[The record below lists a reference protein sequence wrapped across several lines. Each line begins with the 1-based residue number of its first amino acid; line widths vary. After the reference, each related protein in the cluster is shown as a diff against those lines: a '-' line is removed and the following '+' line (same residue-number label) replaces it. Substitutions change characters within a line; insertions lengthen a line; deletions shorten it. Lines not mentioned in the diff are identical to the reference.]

1 MLIKT
6 SLLHQSFGVFGVCL
20 VCVCVWCA
28 CVCVCVHAAEL
39 TFLPGLLRPSREGA
53 LCLHPLERAPGAY
66 VQQRKP

>member
-20 VCVCVWCA
+20 VCVCV
-28 CVCVCVHAAEL
+28 CVRVRVHAAEL

-66 VQQRKP
+66 VQQREP